1 MRSVLE
7 APAPIERTAV
17 SKLPVGRPAFLAFV
31 ADAETDKLLHECVT
45 QLALGQGTI
54 MRGGIAKAIEHLGQ
68 HRSPHILIVDVSGID
83 LPVSRI
89 HELAEVCEPGVAVI
103 AIGNRNEIGLYRD
116 LLQAGVADY
125 VVKPL
130 NTQLLAKALA
140 SGRATGEASP
150 IHKKLGTMVAFVG
163 TRGGVGTTTLAVNMA
178 WYLANRQSR
187 RVALVDLDLQNGDC
201 ALALDIKPT
210 SGLREALANPLRI
223 DNTLLERVMTPV
235 GERLFVLSSEEPLSD
250 DLHFTAV
257 AVETLVSAL
266 REQFH
271 YVIVDVP
278 RIPAATLSAGA
289 RDGRFPCHRRRP
301 DIALGARH
309 RAVAHGVRRGRRQA
323 AQYPRRQSPRR
334 GRTACRDPAGVAAR
348 RRSQAQE
355 RDPVPADLVHHDVE
369 RKRDRSGTARQIH
382 RRDRRPRARTVGATA
397 RAAPLVEGRQM
408 RSASFGR
415 RIIEPSGHELVLVPG
430 QESPAR
436 HRVCPIATS

>member
-7 APAPIERTAV
+7 APAPIERTVV
-17 SKLPVGRPAFLAFV
+17 SKQPLGRPAFLAFV
-31 ADAETDKLLHECVT
+31 ADAETDKLLRECVT

-54 MRGGIAKAIEHLGQ
+54 MRGGVAKAVEYLGQ

-89 HELAEVCEPGVAVI
+89 NELAEVCEPGVAVV

-140 SGRATGEASP
+140 SGRAHTGYASP

-201 ALALDIKPT
+201 ALALDIKPN
-210 SGLREALANPLRI
+210 SGLREALNNPLRI

-235 GERLFVLSSEEPLSD
+235 GERLFVLSSEEPLAE

-271 YVIVDVP
+271 YVILDVP
-278 RIPAATLSAGA
+278 RILAAPYRRALEMADFRVTVADQTLRSVRDTVRLRAAIGEGEGKRPNILVVNRHGEGGRHAVTLAELQHVIEVKPKSVIPFQPTLFTTISGGA
-289 RDGRFPCHRRRP
+289 KIAAAQRGKFTDAIAALALELSGRPPERRRWW
-301 DIALGARH
+301 
-309 RAVAHGVRRGRRQA
+309 RA
-323 AQYPRRQSPRR
+323 
-334 GRTACRDPAGVAAR
+334 
-348 RRSQAQE
+348 
-355 RDPVPADLVHHDVE
+355 
-369 RKRDRSGTARQIH
+369 DR
-382 RRDRRPRARTVGATA
+382 
-397 RAAPLVEGRQM
+397 
-408 RSASFGR
+408 
-415 RIIEPSGHELVLVPG
+415 
-430 QESPAR
+430 
-436 HRVCPIATS
+436 

>member
-7 APAPIERTAV
+7 APTPIERTAAG
-17 SKLPVGRPAFLAFV
+17 KLPLGRPSFLAFV

-54 MRGGIAKAIEHLGQ
+54 IRGGIAKAVEYLGQ
-68 HRSPHILIVDVSGID
+68 HRSPHILIVDISGID

-89 HELAEVCEPGVAVI
+89 NELAEVCEPGVAVV

-130 NTQLLAKALA
+130 NTQLMAKALA
-140 SGRATGEASP
+140 SGRAHTGDASP
-150 IHKKLGTMVAFVG
+150 IHKKLGSMVAFVG

-201 ALALDIKPT
+201 ALALDIKPN
-210 SGLREALANPLRI
+210 SGLREALGNPLRI

-235 GERLFVLSSEEPLSD
+235 GERLFVLSSEEPLTE

-278 RIPAATLSAGA
+278 RIPAEPYRRALKMADFRVMVADQTLRSVRDTVRLRTAIGEGEGKRPNLLVVNRHGEGGRHAVTLNELQHVVEVKPKSVIPFQPTLFTTISGGA
-289 RDGRFPCHRRRP
+289 KIAAAQRAKFTDAIAALALELSGRPPERRRWW
-301 DIALGARH
+301 
-309 RAVAHGVRRGRRQA
+309 RA
-323 AQYPRRQSPRR
+323 
-334 GRTACRDPAGVAAR
+334 
-348 RRSQAQE
+348 
-355 RDPVPADLVHHDVE
+355 
-369 RKRDRSGTARQIH
+369 DR
-382 RRDRRPRARTVGATA
+382 
-397 RAAPLVEGRQM
+397 
-408 RSASFGR
+408 
-415 RIIEPSGHELVLVPG
+415 
-430 QESPAR
+430 
-436 HRVCPIATS
+436 

>member
-31 ADAETDKLLHECVT
+31 ADAETDKLLRECVT

-54 MRGGIAKAIEHLGQ
+54 LRGGIAKAVEYLGQ
-68 HRSPHILIVDVSGID
+68 HRSPHILIVDISGID

-89 HELAEVCEPGVAVI
+89 DELAEVCEPGVAVI

-130 NTQLLAKALA
+130 NAQLLAKALA
-140 SGRATGEASP
+140 SGRAHTGEASP

-201 ALALDIKPT
+201 ALALDIKPN

-235 GERLFVLSSEEPLSD
+235 GERLFVLSSEEPLSE

-278 RIPAATLSAGA
+278 RIPAAPYRRALEMADFRVTVADQTLRSV
-289 RDGRFPCHRRRP
+289 RDT
-301 DIALGARH
+301 
-309 RAVAHGVRRGRRQA
+309 VRLRQA
-323 AQYPRRQSPRR
+323 IGEGDGKRPNILVVNRHGEGGRHAVTLRR
-334 GRTACRDPAGVAAR
+334 VAAC
-348 RRSQAQE
+348 RRSQAEE
-355 RDPVPADLVHHDVE
+355 RDPVPADIVHHDIGRGE
-369 RKRDRSGTARQIH
+369 DRGGTARQIH
-382 RRDRRPRARTVGATA
+382 RCDRRPRARTVGTAA
-397 RAAPLVEGRQM
+397 RAAPLVEG
-408 RSASFGR
+408 
-415 RIIEPSGHELVLVPG
+415 
-430 QESPAR
+430 
-436 HRVCPIATS
+436 

>member
-54 MRGGIAKAIEHLGQ
+54 MRGGVAKAIEHLGQ
-68 HRSPHILIVDVSGID
+68 HRSPHILIVDVTGID

-89 HELAEVCEPGVAVI
+89 HDLAEVCEPGVAVI

-140 SGRATGEASP
+140 SGRAHTGEASP

-163 TRGGVGTTTLAVNMA
+163 TRGGVGTTTLAVNTA

-187 RVALVDLDLQNGDC
+187 RVALIDLDLQNGDC

-223 DNTLLERVMTPV
+223 DNTLLERVMTAV

-278 RIPAATLSAGA
+278 RVPAPPYRRALETADFRVTVADQTLRSVRDTVRLRNAIGEGDGKRRDILVVNRHGEGGRHAVTLQELQHVVEVKPKSVIPFQPTLFTTISGGAKIAAAQRGKFTDAIAALALELS
-289 RDGRFPCHRRRP
+289 GRLPDRRRWW
-301 DIALGARH
+301 
-309 RAVAHGVRRGRRQA
+309 RA
-323 AQYPRRQSPRR
+323 
-334 GRTACRDPAGVAAR
+334 D
-348 RRSQAQE
+348 
-355 RDPVPADLVHHDVE
+355 
-369 RKRDRSGTARQIH
+369 K
-382 RRDRRPRARTVGATA
+382 
-397 RAAPLVEGRQM
+397 
-408 RSASFGR
+408 
-415 RIIEPSGHELVLVPG
+415 
-430 QESPAR
+430 
-436 HRVCPIATS
+436 